1 MTAVSGPLIRAPI
14 LTSQR
19 ANYAAQALP
28 AAEGRRAR
36 RLRRKVD
43 LTSRARWEETQTVYP
58 KGGFGWKTGYFPRS
72 SFFLIL
78 VLA

>member
-14 LTSQR
+14 LTPQR

-36 RLRRKVD
+36 RLRQKVD
-43 LTSRARWEETQTVYP
+43 LTSRGRWEETQTLFKRKADLVG
-58 KGGFGWKTGYFPRS
+58 KLDILLIEV
-72 SFFLIL
+72 SF
-78 VLA
+78 

>member
-14 LTSQR
+14 LTPQR

-43 LTSRARWEETQTVYP
+43 LTSRGRWEQTQTLLRRKALWVGKP
-58 KGGFGWKTGYFPRS
+58 DIWPHEEVATSG
-72 SFFLIL
+72 
-78 VLA
+78 

>member
-14 LTSQR
+14 LTRQR

-43 LTSRARWEETQTVYP
+43 LTSRGRWEQTQTPLGQKALWVGKP
-58 KGGFGWKTGYFPRS
+58 DIWPREGVATS
-72 SFFLIL
+72 G
-78 VLA
+78 